1 MTAGTGRRTPATT
14 SAPAP
19 PARPWLTLTVV
30 ACAQLMV
37 ALDATVVN
45 VALPTAQ
52 RAPSFSDADRQ
63 WVIIAYTLALGGVL
77 LLGGRLGD
85 LLGQR

>member
-1 MTAGTGRRTPATT
+1 MTAGTGRRTPPTT

-37 ALDATVVN
+37 ALDGVPVV
-45 VALPTAQ
+45 
-52 RAPSFSDADRQ
+52 RAEKSTDMAD
-63 WVIIAYTLALGGVL
+63 LC
-77 LLGGRLGD
+77 
-85 LLGQR
+85 

>member
-1 MTAGTGRRTPATT
+1 M
-14 SAPAP
+14 
-19 PARPWLTLTVV
+19 
-30 ACAQLMV
+30 
-37 ALDATVVN
+37 VN

-52 RAPSFSDADRQ
+52 RALSFRDTDRQ